1 MITLFDFSSRAPNVE
16 SCAELDVSQDDSVTC
31 LANLATKNGLILY
44 AGNGSSEEDKA
55 QGKDLH
61 FRSFDVQFGK
71 SKPADSSEEKPCQIL
86 PLSKTML
93 FRSAKSET
101 ARKEVYQRLVRLSPA
116 QRTTSSTPNK
126 RIGAIA
132 SALAGEEN
140 EVVIFSATSNR
151 PQPQDIIQRV
161 SLGGRE
167 ANDLDIIDQGE
178 GRFQVAYV
186 LDQDVYVHN
195 IHYDFDLGKSR
206 AGSDGVKVYTV
217 PHPDIGESKARPA
230 LRGVRWLTSKH
241 LLLLA
246 NQPNRSGVE
255 LKVLHA
261 YQDGTWSIV
270 SRKTLKSHV
279 TAATDMDV
287 AILDSDSSGAY
298 QVAVAIAGAD
308 FSLSVGTMDY
318 FGPDRDS
325 LSQFHL
331 LATYHQVSLVR
342 LVARAEVTKL
352 RSMAIQ

>member
-16 SCAELDVSQDDSVTC
+16 SCAELEVSQDDSVTC

-86 PLSKTML
+86 PLSQTML

-101 ARKEVYQRLVRLSPA
+101 ARKEVYQRLIRLSPA
-116 QRTTSSTPNK
+116 QRTASSTPNK

-132 SALAGEEN
+132 SALAGDEN

-161 SLGGRE
+161 SLGSKE
-167 ANDLDIIDQGE
+167 ANDLDIVDQGE

-186 LDQDVYVHN
+186 LDQDVFIHN
-195 IHYDFDLGKSR
+195 INYDFNLGKSR
-206 AGSDGVKVYTV
+206 TGSDGMKVYTV
-217 PHPDIGESKARPA
+217 PYPDIGESKARPV
-230 LRGVRWLTSKH
+230 LRGVRWLTPKH

-279 TAATDMDV
+279 TAAIDMDT
-287 AILDSDSSGAY
+287 ALLDPDSSGAY
-298 QVAVAIAGAD
+298 QVAIAVAGAD
-308 FSLSVGTMDY
+308 FSLTVGTMDY

-325 LSQFHL
+325 LSQFHPL
-331 LATYHQVSLVR
+331 STYHQVSLVR
-342 LVARAEVTKL
+342 LVP
-352 RSMAIQ
+352 